1 MEALRAALRANVTA
15 EMAVDP
21 GHDLAHLDRVW
32 VTVQAIAKAEGRG
45 DIRVLLAAA
54 YLHDLVNVPKNS
66 PDRANAS
73 RMSAAAAAPVLA
85 GLGFADAEIA
95 KAQHAIAAHSYSAA
109 LPVESIEAAILRD
122 ADRLDAIGAIG
133 IARAFRVSAGLGQA
147 IYDPGDPFA
156 EGRELDDGPFAIDH
170 WRIKLLG
177 LRDGMLTD
185 AGRAMAE
192 TRLSF
197 MQDYLRQLAR
207 ELGRDLP
214 ENWLT

>member
-1 MEALRAALRANVTA
+1 MDTLRDALRAHVAA

-32 VTVQAIAKAEGRG
+32 ISVQAIARAEGRG
-45 DIRVLLAAA
+45 DMRVLLGAT

-66 PDRANAS
+66 PDRARAS
-73 RMSAAAAAPVLA
+73 QMSAEAAAPVLRA
-85 GLGFADAEIA
+85 LGFDRAEVSA
-95 KAQHAIAAHSYSAA
+95 TQHAIAAHSYSAG
-109 LPVESIEAAILRD
+109 LPVKSAEAAILRD

-147 IYDPGDPFA
+147 IYDPDDPFA
-156 EGRELDDGPFAIDH
+156 ENRALDDGPFAIDH
-170 WRIKLLG
+170 WRIKLLS

-185 AGRAMAE
+185 AGRDMADA
-192 TRLSF
+192 RLDLMRRF
-197 MQDYLRQLAR
+197 VQQLAA
-207 ELGRDLP
+207 ELGKKLP